1 MAFLNIVVTVNN
13 RKTMESKQW
22 NPMDFHGNIKEFRM
36 VLAMVV
42 VIVRGC
48 YSMIDVM
55 MMAICL
61 FSLVVT

>member
-22 NPMDFHGNIKEFRM
+22 NPMDFHGNIKEFLM